1 MYFPLPWIILLP
13 YNRIR
18 FLSGSRNL
26 TERDKQIR
34 KWLRKPNNPMRP
46 QDHRVERVEEI
57 NNMIKIGKTVFVQY
71 VDSEKELTSLR
82 VVPERLFR
90 RGMHI

>member
-1 MYFPLPWIILLP
+1 
-13 YNRIR
+13 
-18 FLSGSRNL
+18 
-26 TERDKQIR
+26 
-34 KWLRKPNNPMRP
+34 MRP

-57 NNMIKIGKTVFVQY
+57 NNMIKIGKTVFVKY